1 MLGTARLLLALAI
14 VRQTLALSSHS
25 PRDLEA
31 LPAFVVSLAEHG
43 ILNDTISDLLAQD
56 SELEPT
62 AHTYPL
68 KRHLLRTPS
77 GQAFLCTVPAA
88 SGETKKQ
95 AGARA
100 DHDALVR
107 AQERERGVQHGLA
120 LLDPMRQGCLYHREG
135 WFTYSFCY
143 GNEIRQFHAYDMR
156 VPGSNGPKEDPDADA
171 YTLGMMPE
179 PSFSPQPK
187 YGSGRHTAELQVPTT
202 LGGGDGLGWDEGGR
216 YLAQVWDSGTI
227 CDKTGLPREVEVQYH
242 CNTQTIDRIA
252 HIRETSICRYVLLVH
267 TPRLCGDPLFLE
279 GHDKNQEPAATIECQ
294 PVVRRIQEHL
304 PEQVAPTAAP
314 PPPAEP
320 QTAPV
325 DLPLDPPAQHDARA
339 HAVDA
344 DDAHDQDA
352 RAEDLH
358 TALDELLDTEGTLTL
373 VYDPDSGEIESIVS
387 DLGEDVFVDSDLK
400 KQLFADMVQAAIGGD
415 EGGLD
420 GAGQGDRRGEDE
432 DETEEAPVQ
441 RDKTTEE
448 SLENLAKLMHDTLAE
463 ALRAHARP
471 DDERRQAAPLGHAAP
486 PAAAAPDPIASLLD
500 VIRRATNPPSPDA
513 ERAQKAAPPMHPGL
527 QKYLDNFSK
536 EKRTV
541 RVPPEAVL
549 GSEAHERLRARYA
562 RRYEAEEGVQEG
574 AAGGEQG
581 EKEDERAP
589 LRDEF

>member
-31 LPAFVVSLAEHG
+31 SPAYSVSLAEHG

-56 SELEPT
+56 VEPDS
-62 AHTYPL
+62 HTYPL

-88 SGETKKQ
+88 TGESKKQ

-107 AQERERGVQHGLA
+107 AQERDRGVQHGLA
-120 LLDPMRQGCLYHREG
+120 LLEPMRQGCLYLREG

-156 VPGSNGPKEDPDADA
+156 VPGTNGPKEDPDADA

-179 PSFSPQPK
+179 PSFSPEPK

-216 YLAQVWDSGTI
+216 YLSQVWDSGTI

-252 HIRETSICRYVLLVH
+252 HIRETSICRYVMLVH

-294 PVVRRIQEHL
+294 PVVRRLQEQL
-304 PEQVAPTAAP
+304 PEQPTPEPVAPAPAP
-314 PPPAEP
+314 PVPVRDYD
-320 QTAPV
+320 PV
-325 DLPLDPPAQHDARA
+325 DRSAQQEPAAA
-339 HAVDA
+339 EAVDVVDLEVDA
-344 DDAHDQDA
+344 PSDDLQ
-352 RAEDLH
+352 

-400 KQLFADMVQAAIGGD
+400 KQLFADMVQAAIGGAG
-415 EGGLD
+415 EGGSEGGEKED
-420 GAGQGDRRGEDE
+420 GQS
-432 DETEEAPVQ
+432 EEAEPVV
-441 RDKTTEE
+441 REKTTEE
-448 SLENLAKLMHDTLAE
+448 SLENLAKLMHDTLTE

-471 DDERRQAAPLGHAAP
+471 ADEQRQPAPAGDAAP
-486 PAAAAPDPIASLLD
+486 PAAAAADPIASLLD
-500 VIRRATNPPSPDA
+500 VIRRATNPASSDA
-513 ERAQKAAPPMHPGL
+513 ERAAKPAPPMHPGL
-527 QKYLDNFSK
+527 HKYLEGFSK

-562 RRYEAEEGVQEG
+562 RRYETEEGGQEMR
-574 AAGGEQG
+574 GGEEGGG
-581 EKEDERAP
+581 EDGERAP
-589 LRDEF
+589 PRDEL

>member
-31 LPAFVVSLAEHG
+31 LPAYAVSLAEHG
-43 ILNDTISDLLAQD
+43 ILNDTIADLLAQD
-56 SELEPT
+56 VEASSHP
-62 AHTYPL
+62 YPL

-88 SGETKKQ
+88 TGETKKQ

-107 AQERERGVQHGLA
+107 ARERERGVQHGLA
-120 LLDPMRQGCLYHREG
+120 LLEPMRQGCLYLREG

-156 VPGSNGPKEDPDADA
+156 VPGTNGPKEDPDADA

-179 PSFSPQPK
+179 PSFSPEPK
-187 YGSGRHTAELQVPTT
+187 YGSGRHSVELQVPTT

-216 YLAQVWDSGTI
+216 YLSQVWDSGTI

-252 HIRETSICRYVLLVH
+252 HIRETSICRYVMLVH

-294 PVVRRIQEHL
+294 PVVRRLQEQL
-304 PEQVAPTAAP
+304 PEQPAPAAVAPAPVSPVPVDQPPHHASTAAGAVDDDDLDLEHDVP
-314 PPPAEP
+314 R
-320 QTAPV
+320 V
-325 DLPLDPPAQHDARA
+325 DLQ
-339 HAVDA
+339 
-344 DDAHDQDA
+344 
-352 RAEDLH
+352 
-358 TALDELLDTEGTLTL
+358 TTLDELLDTEGTLTL

-400 KQLFADMVQAAIGGD
+400 KQLFADMVQAAIGGAD
-415 EGGLD
+415 
-420 GAGQGDRRGEDE
+420 GEDGSDGVE
-432 DETEEAPVQ
+432 KDDRHSDDDAPVG
-441 RDKTTEE
+441 REKTTEE

-463 ALRAHARP
+463 ALRAHAHPANEQRP
-471 DDERRQAAPLGHAAP
+471 PAPPGDAAP

-500 VIRRATNPPSPDA
+500 VIRRATNPPSSDA
-513 ERAQKAAPPMHPGL
+513 ERAAKPAPPMHPGL
-527 QKYLDNFSK
+527 HKYLEGFSK

-541 RVPPEAVL
+541 RVPPEAIL
-549 GSEAHERLRARYA
+549 GSEAHERLRARFA
-562 RRYEAEEGVQEG
+562 RRYEAEEGEQEG
-574 AAGGEQG
+574 AAGGEG
-581 EKEDERAP
+581 DERTDP
-589 LRDEF
+589 RDEL